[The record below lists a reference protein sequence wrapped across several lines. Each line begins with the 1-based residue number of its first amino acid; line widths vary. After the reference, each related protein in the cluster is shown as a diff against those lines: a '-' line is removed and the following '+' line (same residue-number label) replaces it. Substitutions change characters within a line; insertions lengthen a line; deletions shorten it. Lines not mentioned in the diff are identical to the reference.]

1 MVGLPDASNIS
12 FSIRE
17 ALIKCISGLP
27 GETES
32 MYCVIYE
39 VIPKNT
45 YLMTGLAFNLSI
57 T

>member
-1 MVGLPDASNIS
+1 MVGLPVASNIS

-39 VIPKNT
+39 VIPKNM
-45 YLMTGLAFNLSI
+45 YLMPGLAFNLSI